1 MVTGPGSM
9 GARCPRLPDDAPR
22 PDLLLFENDEV
33 PGVPLNDVQEVSHY
47 VAALNHGLDR
57 LRGGFPFS
65 LRLIREIHEV
75 LLSKGRGSD
84 KQPGEF
90 RESQNWIGG
99 TRPGTAVFVPPPPEL
114 ILDYMSAPPSFSF
127 AAAEV
132 SAEKNLHNAIC
143 SKVTFAHDLGKL
155 MFSELPRV

>member
-1 MVTGPGSM
+1 M

-22 PDLLLFENDEV
+22 PDLFLFENDEV

-57 LRGGFPFS
+57 LRGGFPLS

-114 ILDYMSAPPSFSF
+114 ILDCMSARRPVSVSRRPKFRQRKTYTMPSVLRSLLRTIW
-127 AAAEV
+127 A
-132 SAEKNLHNAIC
+132 S
-143 SKVTFAHDLGKL
+143 
-155 MFSELPRV
+155 